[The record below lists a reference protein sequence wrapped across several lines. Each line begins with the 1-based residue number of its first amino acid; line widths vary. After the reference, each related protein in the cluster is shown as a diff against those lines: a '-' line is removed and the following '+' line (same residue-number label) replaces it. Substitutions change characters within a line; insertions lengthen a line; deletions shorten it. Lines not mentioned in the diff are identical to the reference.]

1 MKNRTENC
9 IIFLNYNIICTVLL
23 CVHGVRRIRYYIGVV
38 SAPLAVV
45 KTSKQKDVVVHVHA
59 HVAVC

>member
-1 MKNRTENC
+1 MKSRTENC
-9 IIFLNYNIICTVLL
+9 INKNYDIICTVLL
-23 CVHGVRRIRYYIGVV
+23 CVQGVRRIRYYIGVV

-45 KTSKQKDVVVHVHA
+45 KTSKQKDVVVHA